1 MAGVVMEKKVSS
13 RELRRA
19 YQQHAEDLKAFTGA
33 AAQDLTALQ
42 ADLKATRE
50 LCADLSERLDAT
62 RRDVGQLKGSLALF
76 ITQRVPDRIRWLL
89 GRVDES

>member
-1 MAGVVMEKKVSS
+1 MDKKVSS

-19 YQQHAEDLKAFTGA
+19 YKAHAEDLKAFTSA
-33 AAQDLTALQ
+33 ASQDLTALQ

-62 RRDVGQLKGSLALF
+62 RLEVVQLKGSIALF

-89 GRVDES
+89 GRLDVS